1 MKNIILACTGML
13 FCTTHV
19 IAQRFDS
26 TVYVASS
33 SKTVSLQC
41 YTFNKR
47 VDCYRKPQP
56 FSFVTQVPKTLWN
69 SAKETFS
76 KKSVSA
82 ISAIT
87 LSTLILIP
95 FDQRITN
102 KTQRLSDNLGLHR
115 DISYTR
121 GVGFNLGSKYV
132 PVYQAPRNFNS
143 ALYSVGEGFTSVV
156 ISGSMF
162 AYGKLKHD
170 NRSLQTASQIM
181 QAQLAVGV
189 LAQAAKRIAGRESPR
204 VASTRGGAWSPL
216 VSFSNFQKRTSHYDA
231 FPSGHLASMMATVT
245 VLVSNY
251 PEKKW
256 LKPVGYGLIGVV
268 GYAMI
273 NNGVHWAGDYPLA
286 LGMGYVCAKAT
297 VRMNRFVNGDTKS
310 KKRS

>member
-1 MKNIILACTGML
+1 MKSRLLVFIGIVL
-13 FCTTHV
+13 FTNYV
-19 IAQRFDS
+19 IAQRYDS
-26 TVYVASS
+26 TVYSPNS
-33 SKTVSLQC
+33 SKVFAVQC
-41 YTFNKR
+41 YSFAKR
-47 VDCYRKPQP
+47 IDCYTKPRP
-56 FSFVTQVPKTLWN
+56 FSFVTQVPKTIWN
-69 SAKETFS
+69 SAKDTFS

-87 LSTLILIP
+87 ISTLILIP

-102 KTQRLSDNLGLHR
+102 RTQRLSDDLGVHR
-115 DISYTR
+115 DISYTK
-121 GVGFNLGSKYV
+121 GIGFNLGSKYI

-156 ISGSMF
+156 ISGGMF

-181 QAQLAVGV
+181 QSQLAVGV
-189 LAQAAKRIAGRESPR
+189 LAQAAKRFAGRESPR
-204 VASTRGGAWSPL
+204 VATIRGGAWRPL

-256 LKPVGYGLIGVV
+256 LKPVGYGFIGVV

-297 VRMNRFVNGDTKS
+297 VKMNRFVNGDKF
-310 KKRS
+310 KRRG